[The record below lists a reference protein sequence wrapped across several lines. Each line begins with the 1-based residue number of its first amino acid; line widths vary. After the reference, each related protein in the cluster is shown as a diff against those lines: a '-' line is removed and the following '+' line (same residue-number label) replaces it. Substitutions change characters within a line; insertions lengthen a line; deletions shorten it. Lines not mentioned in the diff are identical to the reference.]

1 MDRPGVPRKARTAL
15 TVPAVAILLLSCLP
29 FQALEAQDLSYT
41 TVTRA
46 EFGGPMGMMMQMMPE
61 AGKETRQTVH
71 IKGSLMRTDEE
82 DTSSIVDMAQGSYT
96 FLQHPDRTYYT
107 FTLADFQSQMS
118 EAQERMAQEN
128 PSPSAAPVEEG
139 SFEIKLSTD
148 RTGRTRDFQGY
159 GTEQVLM
166 TMEVVPVTEEARE
179 MAAAAG
185 TTVFFTEMWISQD
198 FPGAQA
204 YREAQEGMAE
214 EFMEAGGGMGTAMAQ
229 VMAGRPDLKEAM
241 EENLKVM
248 GEMQGVPV
256 RTVVHMVMVPPG
268 MTFDGE
274 AVLAKADEPLSS
286 GMGQAAAGAA
296 GEAAT
301 DAVRGALSRRM
312 GGLLGRRNQE
322 EEEKP
327 EEVAPEQ
334 TITLRTVTSI
344 SDIQTGSLPEDLF
357 QPPAEYQER
366 QPERMG
372 GGD

>member
-15 TVPAVAILLLSCLP
+15 AVPAVAILLLTCLP

-128 PSPSAAPVEEG
+128 PTPSAAPVEEG

-159 GTEQVLM
+159 TAEQVLM

-366 QPERMG
+366 QPEWMG

>member
-159 GTEQVLM
+159 TAEQVLM